1 MKAPE
6 LRQLTYEE
14 LLAELDDAKEAQF
27 NLRFQKTS
35 GQLEDLSQLRTT
47 RRRIARIMTILREKE
62 LEAES
67 NE

>member
-1 MKAPE
+1 MKASE
-6 LRQLTYEE
+6 LRQLTYKE

-27 NLRFQKTS
+27 NLRFQETS

-47 RRRIARIMTILREKE
+47 RRRIARIMTILHEKE
-62 LEAES
+62 LEADS